1 MKLVLPVEI
10 LEFNIAGGTSST
22 SQVSSTPGADEVVC
36 SFFTQQTTSP
46 PLDNEDLQQ
55 IDQDDLEE
63 LDIRWLVAM
72 MGETIRVCR
81 DSFRKTGRKLW
92 ISKENNLFTF
102 DKSKVKCYNC
112 HRKGHLCRECKSGRN
127 YREKI
132 FMGYGTQLDEMS
144 NKSKTDSE
152 ISMSVF
158 EVRSSDEKITP
169 ANDRFSKADGYHAVP
184 PHITRNLLTP
194 RADISF
200 AGLDEYAIRKKII
213 ESKTDTTKSKTSET
227 VGKTNE
233 VNIEKPK
240 SVHESVVSK
249 PKINRDKVII
259 KDWKSD
265 DEDDVSSVKTVS
277 LVKTNETQTVRNR
290 VDKIGQISQKERI
303 GFKKIKACFVC
314 KRVLT
319 RTGLVNL
326 VRPNGKRAVHTVS
339 TAKPISSARPIS
351 TARLVS
357 AARPFASKKC
367 TNCYKEALWLLESD
381 PKGGKIT
388 GTQEHYVAGS
398 SDTNKEPTQE
408 YILLSLHPHRPRIS
422 VEDVFKL
429 HKKNLLKILLKTMMY
444 MIKTIKKKAA
454 QLYYRMNNLILLGL
468 LVSTSNSTLVSTDN
482 TSYASAACTPLYD
495 LEDESKVFLNDGIFS
510 FGAYDDVDDSPPGKV
525 NSRMILNQQFNKMK
539 IQKASLVQQ
548 ALVSY
553 IYNQNRTALIRPS
566 ETVLLDVFF
575 SQKNLDDISR
585 LDDESLVIKALYGL
599 HQAPRAWYE
608 TLSSFLLKNGF
619 RRGTIDKTLFIKKN
633 KSDIIFQMS
642 SMGELTFFLGLQVKQ
657 QPDGIF
663 ISQDKSLI
671 GSRWD
676 SPFELEAFSD
686 SDYGG
691 ASLDRKSTTGGCQ
704 FLGRRLISWQ
714 CKKQTIV
721 ANSTTEAEYVAAAN
735 CCGQTFSPKDLMS
748 QDLIFWWLTLE
759 CSIYSCIS
767 SGEANQQLVLP
778 VWLILP
784 GQHLVL
790 LGLVCAAQKYFTME
804 MMFGLG
810 KKMLLGLVLEAIN
823 GQSCAA
829 RQIVLAR
836 QIWCCQAKVCAACYR
851 YYFSMANLEF
861 VDQHNMVACL
871 EKTEGNSDFHEIV
884 DFLASSSIHH
894 ALTVSPPIYTSYI
907 EQFWNTASSQTV
919 NDVKQINA
927 TVDSKA
933 VVVTEAS
940 IRSSLLFND
949 VDALFSPQWKFL
961 IHTILHSLTLKST
974 SWNEF
979 STNIASAVICLATNQ
994 KFNFSKLIFDGMLR
1008 NLDNTKKKFLMYP
1021 MFLMVFLNN
1030 QIELGEPFND
1040 VYPTP
1045 AHNLKVFTNMSR
1057 KGLKF
1062 SGKITPLFPNMLTH
1076 AAKGEGSEQ
1085 PTKPQPTPSPTQP
1098 SKGDQPPETSSS
1110 HATTQDSRDSLEGT
1124 NGNEEDQVQTSHD
1137 SPLSGGHTSDRAE
1150 GALNLQELSVLCTN
1164 LSNRVLALESIKDAQ
1179 AAEISALKSRI
1190 KKLEKKCKPSIS
1202 HHRAWLKSVK
1212 RLSMKKRFGKQE
1224 SVSKQGR
1231 KKSKPESTL
1240 DDSTVFDDQD
1250 ADHGMEYMETE
1261 EAVDEGRQSG
1271 ETEEVKLTGDTEVV
1285 EDKSSGD
1292 KEGNA
1297 EELVSTARPDID
1309 AARQED
1315 SVVEPKTSPTTSIF
1329 DDEDITMDQTLIK
1342 MKEEKAKEKG
1352 VSIKDVDDSSRPAR
1366 SILTLKPLPTI
1377 DPKDKGKGVLK
1388 ESPVKKVKRS
1398 DLDAAQIAKD
1408 VEIARLVHEKELA
1421 KTERER
1427 EEIQRQDQAYVDYI
1441 VSLYDE
1447 VQAKIDASEELA
1459 ARLQMEEREM
1469 YTIKE
1474 TSKLLVEFFE
1484 RRKKLLAEERV
1495 AAVRNKPP
1503 TRTQLRSLMMTY
1515 LKHTDFMP
1523 IGSERDEK
1531 MIDKMNKKAVGMD
1544 EEEVPEELE
1553 STKVEVKQEGREEN
1567 IRKRSGRRLK
1577 MKATKKSK
1585 RQKTDSDLE
1594 EEEQLRA
1601 SLKIV
1606 PDEEEEIDY
1615 EVLGTR
1621 YLIVNWESAFYHT
1634 DRYGVPHDY
1643 YRVFRANGSS
1653 RYIKTFTEMVSR
1665 FDRLDFIELHSLVMQ
1680 RFSTTTPEGIDLV
1693 LWGDLRIMFEE
1704 TADDDIWKNQEKWII
1719 KSWTFYENCGVHIL
1733 ALEDGTEIHML
1744 AERRYPLIRETLE
1757 RMMELRLTA
1766 ESEGEAVFDLLR
1778 FIQKQIDEFG
1788 GQDGSEKDL

>member
-1 MKLVLPVEI
+1 
-10 LEFNIAGGTSST
+10 
-22 SQVSSTPGADEVVC
+22 
-36 SFFTQQTTSP
+36 
-46 PLDNEDLQQ
+46 
-55 IDQDDLEE
+55 
-63 LDIRWLVAM
+63 
-72 MGETIRVCR
+72 
-81 DSFRKTGRKLW
+81 
-92 ISKENNLFTF
+92 
-102 DKSKVKCYNC
+102 
-112 HRKGHLCRECKSGRN
+112 
-127 YREKI
+127 
-132 FMGYGTQLDEMS
+132 
-144 NKSKTDSE
+144 
-152 ISMSVF
+152 MSVF

-169 ANDRFSKADGYHAVP
+169 ANDRFSKADGYHAAP

-213 ESKTDTTKSKTSET
+213 ESKTDTTKFKTSET

-351 TARLVS
+351 TARLLNLSLTFALSHKCVTMKISVLFYDMNAFSLSPSFKLLDVKVS
-357 AARPFASKKC
+357 CSLELLDRMDC
-367 TNCYKEALWLLESD
+367 TVFGFKERCSFWSVENQVNVDA
-381 PKGGKIT
+381 

-671 GSRWD
+671 GSRCHSQKLTHVKCSKKVFRYLKHQPKLGLWYPRD
-676 SPFELEAFSD
+676 SPFELEAFLD

-691 ASLDRKSTTGGCQ
+691 ASLDRKSTTGGYQ

-721 ANSTTEAEYVAAAN
+721 ANSTVEVEYVAAAN
-735 CCGQTFSPKDLMS
+735 YC
-748 QDLIFWWLTLE
+748 
-759 CSIYSCIS
+759 
-767 SGEANQQLVLP
+767 
-778 VWLILP
+778 
-784 GQHLVL
+784 QHLVL
-790 LGLVCAAQKYFTME
+790 LGLVCAAQKYFMME
-804 MMFGLG
+804 MLFGLG

-823 GQSCAA
+823 RQSCAA

-836 QIWCCQAKVCAACYR
+836 QNLVPCQAYWK
-851 YYFSMANLEF
+851 EF
-861 VDQHNMVACL
+861 
-871 EKTEGNSDFHEIV
+871 F
-884 DFLASSSIHH
+884 
-894 ALTVSPPIYTSYI
+894 
-907 EQFWNTASSQTV
+907 
-919 NDVKQINA
+919 
-927 TVDSKA
+927 
-933 VVVTEAS
+933 
-940 IRSSLLFND
+940 
-949 VDALFSPQWKFL
+949 
-961 IHTILHSLTLKST
+961 
-974 SWNEF
+974 
-979 STNIASAVICLATNQ
+979 TNIASAVICLATNQ
-994 KFNFSKLIFDGMLR
+994 KFNFSKLVFDGMLR
-1008 NLDNTKKKFLMYP
+1008 NLDTTKKKFLMYP
-1021 MFLMVFLNN
+1021 RFLMMFLNN

-1040 VYPTP
+1040 VYPIP

-1062 SGKITPLFPNMLTH
+1062 LGKITPQFPNMLTH
-1076 AAKGEGSEQ
+1076 AAEGE
-1085 PTKPQPTPSPTQP
+1085 
-1098 SKGDQPPETSSS
+1098 
-1110 HATTQDSRDSLEGT
+1110 DSRDTLEGT
-1124 NGNEEDQVQTSHD
+1124 NGNEGDQVQIPHD
-1137 SPLSGGHTSDRAE
+1137 SPLSGGHTSDRVK

-1164 LSNRVLALESIKDAQ
+1164 LSNKVLVLESIKDVQ
-1179 AAEISALKSRI
+1179 TAEISVLKSRI

-1202 HHRAWLKSVK
+1202 HHMAWLKSVK
-1212 RLSMKKRFGKQE
+1212 RVSMKKRFRKRE
-1224 SVSKQGR
+1224 FVSKQGR

-1240 DDSTVFDDQD
+1240 DDSTFFNDQD
-1250 ADHGMEYMETE
+1250 ADH
-1261 EAVDEGRQSG
+1261 
-1271 ETEEVKLTGDTEVV
+1271 EVV
-1285 EDKSSGD
+1285 EDKGNGD
-1292 KEGNA
+1292 KGGNV
-1297 EELVSTARPDID
+1297 EELVSTARPEVSATRPNID
-1309 AARQED
+1309 AARQEY
-1315 SVVEPKTSPTTSIF
+1315 SIVEHRTHSTTTSIF
-1329 DDEDITMDQTLIK
+1329 DDEDITMAQTLIK

-1352 VSIKDVDDSSRPAR
+1352 VLIKDVDDSSRPTR

-1377 DPKDKGKGVLK
+1377 DP
-1388 ESPVKKVKRS
+1388 
-1398 DLDAAQIAKD
+1398 
-1408 VEIARLVHEKELA
+1408 
-1421 KTERER
+1421 
-1427 EEIQRQDQAYVDYI
+1427 
-1441 VSLYDE
+1441 
-1447 VQAKIDASEELA
+1447 
-1459 ARLQMEEREM
+1459 
-1469 YTIKE
+1469 
-1474 TSKLLVEFFE
+1474 
-1484 RRKKLLAEERV
+1484 
-1495 AAVRNKPP
+1495 
-1503 TRTQLRSLMMTY
+1503 
-1515 LKHTDFMP
+1515 
-1523 IGSERDEK
+1523 
-1531 MIDKMNKKAVGMD
+1531 
-1544 EEEVPEELE
+1544 
-1553 STKVEVKQEGREEN
+1553 
-1567 IRKRSGRRLK
+1567 
-1577 MKATKKSK
+1577 
-1585 RQKTDSDLE
+1585 
-1594 EEEQLRA
+1594 
-1601 SLKIV
+1601 
-1606 PDEEEEIDY
+1606 
-1615 EVLGTR
+1615 
-1621 YLIVNWESAFYHT
+1621 
-1634 DRYGVPHDY
+1634 
-1643 YRVFRANGSS
+1643 
-1653 RYIKTFTEMVSR
+1653 
-1665 FDRLDFIELHSLVMQ
+1665 
-1680 RFSTTTPEGIDLV
+1680 
-1693 LWGDLRIMFEE
+1693 
-1704 TADDDIWKNQEKWII
+1704 
-1719 KSWTFYENCGVHIL
+1719 
-1733 ALEDGTEIHML
+1733 
-1744 AERRYPLIRETLE
+1744 
-1757 RMMELRLTA
+1757 
-1766 ESEGEAVFDLLR
+1766 
-1778 FIQKQIDEFG
+1778 
-1788 GQDGSEKDL
+1788 